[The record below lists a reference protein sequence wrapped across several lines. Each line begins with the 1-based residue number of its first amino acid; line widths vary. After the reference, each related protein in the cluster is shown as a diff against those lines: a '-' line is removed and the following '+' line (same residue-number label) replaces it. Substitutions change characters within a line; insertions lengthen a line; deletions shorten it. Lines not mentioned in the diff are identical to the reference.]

1 MTERYS
7 FIFQAWKI
15 ICKKK
20 ILLCIIILY
29 LILYIC
35 HCLIELETK
44 TVKNG
49 VFLSSSS
56 SSSSKSWE
64 FFIRTEVLFVRLSF
78 LDVLHE
84 ALLLALGLC
93 GLNYFVSKSYVIC
106 KVWTLDN
113 IYWQIVILFR
123 LILPMVTMLKLLSFR
138 WTFIPKLGRS
148 VSIWKILVFF
158 QKSNWVHHN

>member
-20 ILLCIIILY
+20 STSIIIFY
-29 LILYIC
+29 LILYIY

-49 VFLSSSS
+49 VFLSS

-138 WTFIPKLGRS
+138 WTFIPKLGR
-148 VSIWKILVFF
+148 
-158 QKSNWVHHN
+158 

>member
-1 MTERYS
+1 MTERYILFYFPS
-7 FIFQAWKI
+7 MENYLQ
-15 ICKKK
+15 KKST
-20 ILLCIIILY
+20 IIILY
-29 LILYIC
+29 LILYIY

-49 VFLSSSS
+49 VFLSS

-93 GLNYFVSKSYVIC
+93 GLSYFVSKSYVIC
-106 KVWTLDN
+106 KVWTLDSRHYLLAILTYTSYGYN
-113 IYWQIVILFR
+113 AQI
-123 LILPMVTMLKLLSFR
+123 MVL
-138 WTFIPKLGRS
+138 
-148 VSIWKILVFF
+148 
-158 QKSNWVHHN
+158 

>member
-7 FIFQAWKI
+7 FIFPAWKI

-20 ILLCIIILY
+20 STIIILY
-29 LILYIC
+29 LILYIY

-49 VFLSSSS
+49 VFLSS

-93 GLNYFVSKSYVIC
+93 GLSYFVSKSYVIC
-106 KVWTLDN
+106 KVWTLDT
-113 IYWQIVILFR
+113 IYWQIVILFW
-123 LILPMVTMLKLLSFR
+123 LILPMVTMLKLWSLR

-158 QKSNWVHHN
+158 